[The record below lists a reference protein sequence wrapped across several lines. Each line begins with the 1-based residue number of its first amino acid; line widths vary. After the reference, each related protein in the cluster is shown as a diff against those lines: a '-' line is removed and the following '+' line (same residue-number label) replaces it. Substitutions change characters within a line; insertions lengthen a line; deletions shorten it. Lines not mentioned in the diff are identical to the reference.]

1 MKDIKAIEKA
11 LLIGIV
17 REQNWNVIIYNDIKR
32 DYFSYE
38 NRALY
43 DYIEKYTKVNKYPD
57 LPLLQFEFQI
67 PDDEMMEL
75 ANIGELDNLCKT
87 IANDYFKHR
96 IEYELGELNEDI
108 SKGAIEENPLEF
120 VHKMTQAVNDLELLG
135 TENQSVGLF
144 DNIEEILK
152 IDPNDVIS
160 TGFKELDEK
169 LIGFKRGEEL
179 ITIVGRTGQGKEQ
192 PLSSK
197 ILTPNGWKLMK
208 DIQVGDFIFAGN
220 GDVTKVSAI
229 FPQGNKDVYRIT
241 FNDRTYAECG
251 LEHLWKVKERRSYN
265 KSGIPIREEKVLT
278 LAQMLNHLD
287 KYDKN
292 SKQYKQQY
300 AIDYI
305 PANIEFNSQL
315 TSNDIHPYILGALL
329 GDGCFVA
336 GTEVRIACHEKDTQI
351 IDTMNKFMPID
362 YYVHKTKGKNEY
374 NLIRKH
380 KISYQPV
387 NGTGRNDIY
396 LKLNDLG
403 LIGCK
408 SNNKFIPKKYLYSSL
423 KERIWLLKGL
433 TDTDGYARNSN
444 YQQFDTVSYQLAL
457 DFMELIR
464 SLGGKASYIKRPTHY
479 QKDNVKIEGQTRY
492 CINYSL
498 DFNPY
503 NLERKRNRWKSF
515 RQVRTK
521 FIVNIEKV
529 RQEECQCIM
538 LDHPEHTYITDDYT
552 ITHNTWIGLKFA
564 WAASLQ
570 GERVGIYSGEMSVQQ
585 LQERILC
592 CAKETYTST
601 KEDALKFIL
610 DRSLD
615 IRILTQADLRRK
627 ANIRDIEN
635 FIVKNNLTML
645 IVDQLSLMEDITS
658 KPGTPLRQQYGN
670 ISMDLFTMSSKYS
683 LPCVLLAQ
691 SNRQGG
697 QELNAPGL
705 ENIAESD
712 AVAQNSTRVI
722 SMRNENGILTLSI
735 VKNRY
740 GESGLTQKYEVDYGI
755 NKYKPVRELQQEVA
769 TARKAK
775 ARQIFGGG
783 ASF

>member
-57 LPLLQFEFQI
+57 LPLLQYEFQI

-87 IANDYFKHR
+87 LANDYFKHR
-96 IEYELGELNEDI
+96 IEYELQELNEDI
-108 SKGAIEENPLEF
+108 NKGAIEENPLEF
-120 VHKMTQAVNDLELLG
+120 VHKMTQAVSSLEILG
-135 TENQSVGLF
+135 SENQSVGLF

-179 ITIVGRTGQGKEQ
+179 ITIVGRTGQGK
-192 PLSSK
+192 
-197 ILTPNGWKLMK
+197 
-208 DIQVGDFIFAGN
+208 
-220 GDVTKVSAI
+220 
-229 FPQGNKDVYRIT
+229 
-241 FNDRTYAECG
+241 
-251 LEHLWKVKERRSYN
+251 
-265 KSGIPIREEKVLT
+265 
-278 LAQMLNHLD
+278 
-287 KYDKN
+287 
-292 SKQYKQQY
+292 
-300 AIDYI
+300 
-305 PANIEFNSQL
+305 
-315 TSNDIHPYILGALL
+315 
-329 GDGCFVA
+329 
-336 GTEVRIACHEKDTQI
+336 
-351 IDTMNKFMPID
+351 
-362 YYVHKTKGKNEY
+362 
-374 NLIRKH
+374 
-380 KISYQPV
+380 
-387 NGTGRNDIY
+387 
-396 LKLNDLG
+396 
-403 LIGCK
+403 
-408 SNNKFIPKKYLYSSL
+408 
-423 KERIWLLKGL
+423 
-433 TDTDGYARNSN
+433 
-444 YQQFDTVSYQLAL
+444 
-457 DFMELIR
+457 
-464 SLGGKASYIKRPTHY
+464 
-479 QKDNVKIEGQTRY
+479 
-492 CINYSL
+492 
-498 DFNPY
+498 
-503 NLERKRNRWKSF
+503 
-515 RQVRTK
+515 
-521 FIVNIEKV
+521 
-529 RQEECQCIM
+529 
-538 LDHPEHTYITDDYT
+538 
-552 ITHNTWIGLKFA
+552 TWIGLKFA
-564 WAASLQ
+564 WAASLR

-585 LQERILC
+585 LQERIIC
-592 CAKETYTST
+592 CAKQTYTST
-601 KEDALKFIL
+601 KEEALKFIL
-610 DRSLD
+610 DNKPD

-645 IVDQLSLMEDITS
+645 VVDQLSLMDDITS
-658 KPGTPLRQQYGN
+658 RPGTPLRQQYGN
-670 ISMDLFTMSSKYS
+670 ISMDLFTLTSKYN

-755 NKYKPVRELQQEVA
+755 NKYKPVRELQQEVL
-769 TARKAK
+769 TSRKAK

-783 ASF
+783 GASF